1 MSWHW
6 ELQQIP
12 AVLAIAHL
20 LSPMLLLKCLAG
32 AVLLLSCSAGVTSLF
47 FCPFFPALSPL
58 KGEREETTLMS
69 SMPHLFRPHSF
80 PWSLIAQKGLHS
92 TLLKKVK
99 RSQTNMEAEG
109 IEPWMFILGL
119 TLTHKYI
126 CSASWKPLFPSVR
139 DEIIST
145 WRYAKVMS
153 ISSQQQNFREDLSK
167 PTRPYHENLP

>member
-20 LSPMLLLKCLAG
+20 LSPMLLLKCLPG

-47 FCPFFPALSPL
+47 FCPFFSCPVSSEGWKGGDNTHELYASSLQTSLFPL
-58 KGEREETTLMS
+58 KPYSTKRTAQHTFKEGEE
-69 SMPHLFRPHSF
+69 
-80 PWSLIAQKGLHS
+80 I
-92 TLLKKVK
+92 
-99 RSQTNMEAEG
+99 TNMEAEG